1 MSEDLT
7 IELSNAEFDALCDL
21 AGHNGLSPE
30 EQAALI
36 IRAHFNA
43 EKLRDEPDVSIE
55 FLRENV
61 DAVLDATVRGP
72 VFIRSANGRTFVIM
86 LKQDYA
92 EIAGPDK
99 QTG

>member
-7 IELSNAEFDALCDL
+7 IELSAAEFDALCDL
-21 AGHNGLSPE
+21 ASSKGVSPE

-36 IRAHFNA
+36 IEAHFNA
-43 EKLRDEPDVSIE
+43 EDLSLESEVSVK

-72 VFIRSANGRTFVIM
+72 VYVRSDNGRAFVIV
-86 LKQDYA
+86 LKEYYD
-92 EIAGPDK
+92 EIATSD
-99 QTG
+99 

>member
-7 IELSNAEFDALCDL
+7 IELSDAEFDALCDL
-21 AGHNGLSPE
+21 ASDEGVSPE
-30 EQAALI
+30 EQAARV

-43 EKLRDEPDVSIE
+43 EKLRDKPDVSIE

-72 VFIRSANGRTFVIM
+72 VFIKSENGRTFVIM
-86 LKQDYA
+86 LQQDYD
-92 EIAGPDK
+92 EIAGADK
-99 QTG
+99 QTS